1 MRGLRELATH
11 VRGLATRGVTVRGV
25 TLKPP
30 VLYGAL
36 GGAVA
41 IVAIVVALVVAL
53 GGSTTPTLTAA
64 GDRPAGS
71 GEAGAPGSTDPATPG
86 PGESPGANPSPGP
99 GDAST
104 PGGSGGGTG
113 GGGGGGGANAV
124 AKPCSVVTT
133 QDANQALGMT
143 VQNTLDSDE
152 ECLYESGANAVM
164 FSLKAEPFD
173 AESVQMLQLLPGVE
187 KLNGIGDAAF
197 KVGLDQETQFHVW
210 TKGKYVGLIVS
221 KEQGD
226 TAGPGRTLLDRVLT
240 RI

>member
-1 MRGLRELATH
+1 MRGLLRELAT
-11 VRGLATRGVTVRGV
+11 RGLTVRGV

-41 IVAIVVALVVAL
+41 IVAIVVALIVAL
-53 GGSTTPTLTAA
+53 GGTTTPTLGAA
-64 GDRPAGS
+64 GDRPAGTT
-71 GEAGAPGSTDPATPG
+71 EAGTTDPATPG
-86 PGESPGANPSPGP
+86 PGESTGANPSPGA
-99 GDAST
+99 GDAT
-104 PGGSGGGTG
+104 ATGGTG
-113 GGGGGGGANAV
+113 GGGGSNAV
-124 AKPCSVVTT
+124 AKPCTVVTT

-143 VQNTLDSDE
+143 VENTLDSDD

-173 AESVQMLQLLPGVE
+173 AESVDMLQLLPGVE

-226 TAGPGRTLLDRVLT
+226 TAGPGRTLLDKVLS

>member
-1 MRGLRELATH
+1 MRGLRELATQ

-36 GGAVA
+36 GGVVA
-41 IVAIVVALVVAL
+41 IVAIVVALVVAF
-53 GGSTTPTLTAA
+53 GGTPTPTLTAA

-71 GEAGAPGSTDPATPG
+71 TDAGAGPGGIDPTTPG
-86 PGESPGANPSPGP
+86 PGESPGADPSPGP
-99 GDAST
+99 GNPTA
-104 PGGSGGGTG
+104 PGGGGGSGGSGSG
-113 GGGGGGGANAV
+113 GGGNAV
-124 AKPCSVVTT
+124 AKPCSLVTT
-133 QDANQALGMT
+133 QDANQTLGMN

-164 FSLKAEPFD
+164 FSYKAEPFD

-221 KEQGD
+221 KDQGD
-226 TAGPGRTLLDRVLT
+226 TAGPGRTLLDKVLS

>member
-36 GGAVA
+36 GAAVA

-71 GEAGAPGSTDPATPG
+71 AGAGGTGSTDPATPG

-104 PGGSGGGTG
+104 PGGSG

-210 TKGKYVGLIVS
+210 IKGKYVGLIVS